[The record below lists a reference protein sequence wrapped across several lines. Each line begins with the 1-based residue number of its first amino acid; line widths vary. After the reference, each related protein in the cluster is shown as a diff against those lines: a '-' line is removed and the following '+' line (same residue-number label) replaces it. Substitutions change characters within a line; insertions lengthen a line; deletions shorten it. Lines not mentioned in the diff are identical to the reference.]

1 MTTTDKNKFER
12 SFNLKTS
19 RNNTMY
25 TFFNSNVSE
34 FSENLEGILDD
45 GMYKQSIQN
54 MHKIIWMANYFKFAD
69 V

>member
-1 MTTTDKNKFER
+1 
-12 SFNLKTS
+12 
-19 RNNTMY
+19 MY